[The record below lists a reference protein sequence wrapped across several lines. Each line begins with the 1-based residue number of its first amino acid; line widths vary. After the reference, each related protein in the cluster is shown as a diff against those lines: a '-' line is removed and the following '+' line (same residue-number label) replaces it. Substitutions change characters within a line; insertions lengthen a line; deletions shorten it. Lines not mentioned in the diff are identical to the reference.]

1 LGDVVMTT
9 PVVAALRTMR
19 PDLRVTVAVE
29 PAFAAVLEGHPS
41 VGEIL
46 PVRGALETLRAIR
59 GRGFSLVYNQHGGPT
74 SAFYASLSGAPL
86 RVCWDNCQYPFLYNV
101 RVPGSASFYGL
112 RKVHTIE
119 HRMTQLYW
127 TGLERGPV
135 PPPRVFPQPDALATV
150 AGKLAK
156 RGLSDGQPYAVLH
169 PGAGTFTKQWP
180 LANFAAIARWLREE
194 HDIFPV
200 VRLGPGE
207 RVMADVA
214 RRQFFPHSI
223 VFEPESLDLR
233 EVIALIAGAR
243 LFVGNDSGPAHLA
256 TATGRPSVVIFGS
269 TDSATWRPWR
279 TEHRV
284 VQNYF
289 SCNPCKAD
297 RCYAFSEPLC
307 ILSVTEDQVRES
319 CRELLPAL
327 GAPARSVP
335 RTAGA

>member
-1 LGDVVMTT
+1 MTT
-9 PVVAALRTMR
+9 PIVAALHARR

-29 PAFAAVLEGHPS
+29 PAFAAVLEGHPA
-41 VGEIL
+41 VDEIL
-46 PVRGALETLRAIR
+46 PVRGALETARAIR
-59 GRGFSLVYNQHGGPT
+59 ARKFSLVYNQHGGPT
-74 SAFYASLSGAPL
+74 SAFYAALSGAPL
-86 RVCWDNCQYPFLYNV
+86 RVCWDNCQYSFLYNV
-101 RVPGSASFYGL
+101 RVPGSAIFYGP

-119 HRMTQLYW
+119 HRLTQLYW
-127 TGLERGPV
+127 TGLERGPA
-135 PPPRVFPQPDALATV
+135 PPPRVFPQPEALATV
-150 AGKLAK
+150 AGKLAQ

-200 VRLGPGE
+200 VRLGPGD
-207 RVMADVA
+207 RAIADMA
-214 RRQFFPHSI
+214 RQRFVPHSI
-223 VFEPESLDLR
+223 VFEAESLDLR

-269 TDSATWRPWR
+269 TDSATWRPWK

-284 VQNYF
+284 VQNDF
-289 SCNPCKAD
+289 PCNPCKAD
-297 RCYAFSEPLC
+297 RCYAFTEPLC

-319 CRELLPAL
+319 CAALLTADRRPT
-327 GAPARSVP
+327 RSVP
-335 RTAGA
+335 RRVGAS